1 MLYNLHYAVSSII
14 VLFFLTFLYITRKNP
29 PTRRNYAFVGLLVC
43 AWTISLSSI
52 FLGLGFSFGEYLS
65 FTILHFLAI
74 LYLICAYLVPV
85 LFYLYSKSIALKEDV
100 KISRQSK
107 VSIFSVYAFE
117 VLVISLFTT
126 LKMKRICISRS
137 VILQMAPEHGLE
149 PRTHWLTASCSTD

>member
-1 MLYNLHYAVSSII
+1 MQYNLHYAVSSII

-43 AWTISLSSI
+43 AWIISLSSI
-52 FLGLGFSFGEYLS
+52 FFGLGFSFGKYLS

-107 VSIFSVYAFE
+107 
-117 VLVISLFTT
+117 L
-126 LKMKRICISRS
+126 
-137 VILQMAPEHGLE
+137 
-149 PRTHWLTASCSTD
+149 